1 MKSIDQ
7 DKAKLYQR
15 KAISIENWKG
25 GEAYRIIPSDT
36 LKEYF
41 IEHIQSGDFNI
52 LESDPTIDERVKSKS
67 YL

>member
-36 LKEYF
+36 LKTTL
-41 IEHIQSGDFNI
+41 SNI
-52 LESDPTIDERVKSKS
+52 FKVGISTYLNLTLPLTKSEK
-67 YL
+67 